1 MDHDFFSFAILF
13 IIPIIA
19 VIGGITMGIIRT
31 LGQQRM
37 AELARRERIAAIER
51 GVDPDKLPPLAGV
64 EGYEDHSYG
73 GYGNGR
79 LRRAHGLMI
88 GGLITVAAGVGM
100 MILFYSIEP
109 EKQHYVIGT
118 IPVLVGLALL
128 LSSFVVW
135 PRKK

>member
-1 MDHDFFSFAILF
+1 MSHDFFSFALLF

-31 LGQQRM
+31 VGNQRM

-51 GVDPDKLPPLAGV
+51 GVDPDKLPPVVGV
-64 EGYEDHSYG
+64 EGYEDT

-88 GGLITVAAGVGM
+88 GGFITIAAGIGLS
-100 MILFYSIEP
+100 ILFFAMEP
-109 EKQHYVIGT
+109 HEKHFVIGLFP
-118 IPVLVGLALL
+118 ILVGAALL
-128 LSSFVVW
+128 LSSRVIW
-135 PRKK
+135 PRKH